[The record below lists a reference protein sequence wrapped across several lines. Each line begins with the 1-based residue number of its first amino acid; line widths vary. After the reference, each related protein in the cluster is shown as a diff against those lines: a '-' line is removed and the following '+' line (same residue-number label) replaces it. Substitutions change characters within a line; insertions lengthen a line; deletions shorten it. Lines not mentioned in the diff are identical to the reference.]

1 MHKMQMHQMRP
12 VNFLHALARFV
23 AATVLLVVFESLVT
37 VAAHADARVSVQG
50 DAVRL
55 EAEDAPLSDVLTAL
69 GATYELRYPGATG
82 LSQIV
87 TGTYAGSAREII
99 AGVLAGY
106 DYVVKS
112 SNGKLAILVYG
123 VSRTTPNGPTP
134 TAVAQNAAQRVLSE
148 AGPAPATNAI
158 PTPTASSNA
167 APAAT
172 ARPPSRRT
180 GRAPVTAMLGA
191 AARSLIPVDSES
203 GAPAASGAA
212 GTSGSAPPAAEDMG
226 ALTRG
231 AVRSLESLV
240 AALRNPPP
248 HN

>member
-1 MHKMQMHQMRP
+1 MQMQMHQMRP
-12 VNFLHALARFV
+12 VNFLHALTRFV
-23 AATVLLVVFESLVT
+23 GATALLVLFESLVA
-37 VAAHADARVSVQG
+37 VGAHADAQVSVQG
-50 DAVRL
+50 DVVRL
-55 EAEDAPLSDVLTAL
+55 EAEDARVSDVLKAL
-69 GATYELRYPGATG
+69 GVTYELRYPGATG

-112 SNGKLAILVYG
+112 SNGKLAIIVYG

-134 TAVAQNAAQRVLSE
+134 MAVAQNAAQPVLSE
-148 AGPAPATNAI
+148 AGPAPAAGVISTA
-158 PTPTASSNA
+158 TASSNA
-167 APAAT
+167 APVAAT
-172 ARPPSRRT
+172 RPPPRRST

-191 AARSLIPVDSES
+191 AARSLIPVDTES
-203 GAPAASGAA
+203 GAPAASGTP
-212 GTSGSAPPAAEDMG
+212 GTGASATPAAEDMG

-248 HN
+248 H